1 MKIIVGGA
9 GSVGKSIVAYLSR
22 GNNDVAVVD
31 EDERKL
37 NEVAREWDVM
47 PVLGSVA
54 HPDVLQKAEAGKS
67 DLLIAATE
75 SDEVNMIACQAAYSL
90 FNVPRKV
97 ARISA
102 RVYHKAAWGGLFG
115 DHDIPVDLAVSPEYE
130 IAGAIKRVLQF
141 PGISGICPFAGKK
154 LMLLSFRCPKKSP
167 LLQIPL
173 DHLERAEPDLH
184 IAVVNVIHSGRGF
197 IPGSDDTFH
206 AGDEINL
213 LAAADEVE
221 DVIRAFGLER
231 KDNERVLIFGGDQ
244 IAEYLAEALEEDDG
258 IAGCRVIDE
267 DPRSAARLAEHLNNT
282 AVFNGSVMSDVVLA
296 EAGIADADA
305 AVAVTGE
312 DKDNIIAAMIARKNG
327 VENTF
332 ALVNSRSANTQMI
345 NVGENI
351 LIDRTTITISAIL
364 KELRKVRLNNACT
377 LGLSGEVWEIA
388 VDGNSTLIG
397 STFAQLGLPEESRVC
412 ALIRKGETRFLPA
425 ADEQVEEG
433 DVLVF
438 FVAPSSIRRAEKIFA

>member
-9 GSVGKSIVAYLSR
+9 GNVGKSIVAYLSR
-22 GNNDVAVVD
+22 GNNDVTVID

-37 NEVAREWDVM
+37 NEVAREWDIM

-54 HPDVLQKAEAGKS
+54 HPDILQKAEAGKT
-67 DLLIAATE
+67 DLLIAATD
-75 SDEVNMIACQAAYSL
+75 SDEVNMVACQAAYSL
-90 FNVPRKV
+90 FDIPRKV
-97 ARISA
+97 ARLSA
-102 RVYHKAAWGGLFG
+102 RVYHKAAWGKLFG
-115 DHDIPVDLAVSPEYE
+115 EHDVPVDLALSPEFE
-130 IAGAIKRVLQF
+130 IAAAIRRALQY
-141 PGISGICPFAGKK
+141 PGISGLYPFAGRK

-173 DHLERAEPDLH
+173 DHLERADPDLH
-184 IAVVNVIHSGRGF
+184 IAVINIIRNGRGF
-197 IPGSDDTFH
+197 IPGADDTFH

-213 LAAADEVE
+213 LAAADDIE
-221 DVIRAFGLER
+221 DVIHSFGLER
-231 KDNERVLIFGGDQ
+231 KDNERVLIFGGGS
-244 IAEYLAEALEEDDG
+244 ITAYLAEALEDDDG
-258 IAGCRVIDE
+258 ISCRVIDE
-267 DPRSAARLAEHLNNT
+267 DPQSAAQLAEYLNNT
-282 AVFNGSVMSDVVLA
+282 AVFSGSVMSDMVLS
-296 EAGIADADA
+296 EAGIADTDA

-345 NVGENI
+345 NVGDNI
-351 LIDRTTITISAIL
+351 LVDRTTITISAIL

-397 STFAQLGLPEESRVC
+397 STFAQLGLPKESRVC
-412 ALIRKGETRFLPA
+412 ALIRKGETMLLPG
-425 ADEQVEEG
+425 EGEHIEEG

-438 FVAPSSIRRAEKIFA
+438 FTAPASIRRAEKIFA

>member
-1 MKIIVGGA
+1 M
-9 GSVGKSIVAYLSR
+9 
-22 GNNDVAVVD
+22 
-31 EDERKL
+31 
-37 NEVAREWDVM
+37 
-47 PVLGSVA
+47 
-54 HPDVLQKAEAGKS
+54 
-67 DLLIAATE
+67 
-75 SDEVNMIACQAAYSL
+75 
-90 FNVPRKV
+90 
-97 ARISA
+97 
-102 RVYHKAAWGGLFG
+102 
-115 DHDIPVDLAVSPEYE
+115 
-130 IAGAIKRVLQF
+130 
-141 PGISGICPFAGKK
+141 
-154 LMLLSFRCPKKSP
+154 
-167 LLQIPL
+167 
-173 DHLERAEPDLH
+173 
-184 IAVVNVIHSGRGF
+184 
-197 IPGSDDTFH
+197 
-206 AGDEINL
+206 
-213 LAAADEVE
+213 
-221 DVIRAFGLER
+221 
-231 KDNERVLIFGGDQ
+231 LIFGGDQ

>member
-9 GSVGKSIVAYLSR
+9 GNVGKSIVAYLSR
-22 GNNDVAVVD
+22 GNNDVAVID
-31 EDERKL
+31 EDEKKL
-37 NEVAREWDVM
+37 NEVAREWDIM

-54 HPDVLQKAEAGKS
+54 HPDILQRAEAGKT

-75 SDEVNMIACQAAYSL
+75 NDEVNMIACQGAYSL
-90 FNVPRKV
+90 FNIPRKV

-115 DHDIPVDLAVSPEYE
+115 VHNIPVDLAVSPEYE
-130 IAGAIKRVLQF
+130 IAKAIQRILLL
-141 PGISGICPFAGKK
+141 PGISGVYPFADKK
-154 LMLLSFRCPKKSP
+154 LTLLSLRCPKKSP

-173 DHLERAEPDLH
+173 DHLERADPDLH
-184 IAVVNVIHSGRGF
+184 ISVVNIIRNGRGF
-197 IPGSDDTFH
+197 IPGADDTFH

-213 LAAADEVE
+213 LAPTDETE
-221 DVIRAFGLER
+221 DVIRGFGLER
-231 KDNERVLIFGGDQ
+231 KENEQVVIFGGNQ
-244 IAEYLAEALEEDDG
+244 IACYLAEALEGDDE
-258 IAGCRVIDE
+258 IVCRVIDE
-267 DPRSAARLAEHLNNT
+267 DPCSAAALARHLNNT
-282 AVFNGSVMSDVVLA
+282 AVFHGSIMSDMVLA
-296 EAGIADADA
+296 EAGIVSADAV
-305 AVAVTGE
+305 VAVTGE

-332 ALVNSRSANTQMI
+332 ALINSRSSNTQMI

-351 LIDRTTITISAIL
+351 LIDRTSITISAIL

-388 VDGNSTLIG
+388 VDGYSPLIG
-397 STFAQLGLPEESRVC
+397 SAYFQLNLPKESRIC
-412 ALIRKGETRFLPA
+412 ALIRKGEVILSPLFS
-425 ADEQVEEG
+425 EHIEEG
-433 DVLVF
+433 DILIF

>member
-9 GSVGKSIVAYLSR
+9 GNVGKSIVAYLSR
-22 GNNDVAVVD
+22 GNNDVTVID

-37 NEVAREWDVM
+37 SEVAREWDVM
-47 PVLGSVA
+47 TLLGSVA
-54 HPDVLQKAEAGKS
+54 HPDVLQKAEAGKT
-67 DLLIAATE
+67 DLLIAATD
-75 SDEVNMIACQAAYSL
+75 SDEVNMVACQAARSL
-90 FNVPRKV
+90 FDIPRKV

-102 RVYHKAAWGGLFG
+102 RVYHRAAWSGLFG
-115 DHDIPVDLAVSPEYE
+115 EHDIPVDLAVSPEFE
-130 IAGAIKRVLQF
+130 IAAAIRRALQY
-141 PGISGICPFAGKK
+141 PGISAAYPFAGRK

-173 DHLERAEPDLH
+173 DHLERADPDLH
-184 IAVVNVIHSGRGF
+184 IAVINIIRNGRGF
-197 IPGSDDTFH
+197 IPGADDTFH

-213 LAAADEVE
+213 LAAADDIE
-221 DVIRAFGLER
+221 DVIHSFGLER
-231 KDNERVLIFGGDQ
+231 KDNERVLIFGGGS
-244 IAEYLAEALEEDDG
+244 ITAYLAEALEDDDG
-258 IAGCRVIDE
+258 ISCRVIDE
-267 DPRSAARLAEHLNNT
+267 DPQSAAQLAEYLNNT
-282 AVFNGSVMSDVVLA
+282 AVFSGSVMSDVVLS
-296 EAGIADADA
+296 EAGIADTDA

-345 NVGENI
+345 NVGDNI
-351 LIDRTTITISAIL
+351 LVDRTTITISAIL

-397 STFAQLGLPEESRVC
+397 STFAQLGLPKESRVC
-412 ALIRKGETRFLPA
+412 ALIRKGETMLLPG
-425 ADEQVEEG
+425 EEEHIEEG

-438 FVAPSSIRRAEKIFA
+438 FTAPASIRRAEKIFA

>member
-1 MKIIVGGA
+1 M
-9 GSVGKSIVAYLSR
+9 
-22 GNNDVAVVD
+22 
-31 EDERKL
+31 
-37 NEVAREWDVM
+37 
-47 PVLGSVA
+47 
-54 HPDVLQKAEAGKS
+54 
-67 DLLIAATE
+67 
-75 SDEVNMIACQAAYSL
+75 
-90 FNVPRKV
+90 
-97 ARISA
+97 
-102 RVYHKAAWGGLFG
+102 
-115 DHDIPVDLAVSPEYE
+115 
-130 IAGAIKRVLQF
+130 
-141 PGISGICPFAGKK
+141 
-154 LMLLSFRCPKKSP
+154 
-167 LLQIPL
+167 
-173 DHLERAEPDLH
+173 
-184 IAVVNVIHSGRGF
+184 
-197 IPGSDDTFH
+197 
-206 AGDEINL
+206 
-213 LAAADEVE
+213 
-221 DVIRAFGLER
+221 
-231 KDNERVLIFGGDQ
+231 
-244 IAEYLAEALEEDDG
+244 
-258 IAGCRVIDE
+258 IDE

-412 ALIRKGETRFLPA
+412 ALIRKGETRFCPRRTSRWKKATCWSFCRAVVNSPGGKNLCIIIPLFHNNSLLFLQNRVTIGQTTNNNKKEYRTMSQKVQEDFLGDIRKNEIAVTVFLINGVKLQGVITWFDDASILLRRDGHTQLIYKHAVSTIMPGVAVDIA
-425 ADEQVEEG
+425 AKADKE
-433 DVLVF
+433 
-438 FVAPSSIRRAEKIFA
+438 

>member
-37 NEVAREWDVM
+37 NEISREWDVM
-47 PVLGSVA
+47 PILGSLA
-54 HPDVLQKAEAGKS
+54 HPDVLQKAEAAKS

-75 SDEVNMIACQAAYSL
+75 SDEVNMMACQAAYSL
-90 FNVPRKV
+90 FNIPRKV

-102 RVYHKAAWGGLFG
+102 RVYHKAVWGGLFG
-115 DHDIPVDLAVSPEYE
+115 DHDLPVDLAVSPEYE
-130 IAGAIKRVLQF
+130 IAGAIRRVLQF
-141 PGISGICPFAGKK
+141 PGISGIYPFAGKK

-173 DHLERAEPDLH
+173 DHLERADPDLH
-184 IAVVNVIHSGRGF
+184 IAVVNIIRNGRGF
-197 IPGSDDTFH
+197 IPTSNDSFH

-213 LAAADEVE
+213 LASADEIE
-221 DVIRAFGLER
+221 DVIHSFGLER
-231 KDNERVLIFGGDQ
+231 KDNERVLIFGGNQ
-244 IAEYLAEALEEDDG
+244 IAEYLAESLEDDDG
-258 IAGCRVIDE
+258 VVGCRVIDE
-267 DPRSAARLAEHLNNT
+267 DPQSAARLAEHLNNT
-282 AVFNGSVMSDVVLA
+282 AVFNGSVMSDMVLA
-296 EAGIADADA
+296 EAGIDDVDA
-305 AVAVTGE
+305 AIAVTGE

-388 VDGNSTLIG
+388 IDGNSPLIG
-397 STFAQLGLPEESRVC
+397 SALAQMGLPKESRIC
-412 ALIRKGETRFLPA
+412 ALIRKGETIFSPSLNERVA
-425 ADEQVEEG
+425 AG
-433 DVLVF
+433 DVLIF